1 MRKIARARDIQASSF
16 DFADKVLEGSL
27 GQPGVGVEEE
37 DQVSLRAVASYIPAT
52 RDGRLAVE
60 NHRDGRLC
68 SNADGL
74 IAGAGVNDDDLIGSL
89 TLALYVREQLT

>member
-1 MRKIARARDIQASSF
+1 
-16 DFADKVLEGSL
+16 
-27 GQPGVGVEEE
+27 
-37 DQVSLRAVASYIPAT
+37 
-52 RDGRLAVE
+52 VE